1 MRTRN
6 GNLGN
11 LIWTEPKENV
21 KKQMTPFG
29 LEDDNVFIEII
40 KNSLKKVRTKR
51 GLFFL
56 FVYVFAFIFSLVAII
71 VTVFGL
77 TNFGGYE
84 EVEYTRKLFTDFGY
98 PLGSLILV
106 LGNFFA
112 LFILPFLGIIIISCF
127 EEESFYNFVSIIG
140 FSIIEAYALDQFSIR
155 FLNMFSDI
163 RTLYLIINRRYWF
176 DPLKSE
182 LLTSVFTQIF
192 LATFFILLLI
202 RIITNIRKNKY

>member
-1 MRTRN
+1 
-6 GNLGN
+6 
-11 LIWTEPKENV
+11 
-21 KKQMTPFG
+21 MTPFE
-29 LEDDNVFIEII
+29 LNNDNVFIEII
-40 KNSLKKVRTKR
+40 RKSLKKVRTKR

-84 EVEYTRKLFTDFGY
+84 KVEYTRKLFTDFGY

-140 FSIIEAYALDQFSIR
+140 FSIIEAYALGQFSIR

-182 LLTSVFTQIF
+182 LLISVFTQIF

-202 RIITNIRKNKY
+202 RIIINIRKNKY